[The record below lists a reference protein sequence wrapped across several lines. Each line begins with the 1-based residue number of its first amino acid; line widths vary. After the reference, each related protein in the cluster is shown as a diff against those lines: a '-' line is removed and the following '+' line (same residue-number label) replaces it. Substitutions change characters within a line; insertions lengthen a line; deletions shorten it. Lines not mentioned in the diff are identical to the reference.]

1 MIYLEN
7 SASTCIAACCT
18 NMNGNLEK
26 MTFFS
31 FQEKLSFF
39 KYSCFHYFFLNNS
52 VLITFTKVPL
62 RMTPAHS
69 LDRFFTPADV
79 HS

>member
-31 FQEKLSFF
+31 FKKDCRSLNIPVFII
-39 KYSCFHYFFLNNS
+39 FLKIILFS
-52 VLITFTKVPL
+52 
-62 RMTPAHS
+62 S
-69 LDRFFTPADV
+69 LLQRC
-79 HS
+79 H